1 MAPKL
6 EYLFKRLRRER
17 APSLGFVRS
26 EAAGG
31 DKMIVAAVV
40 NSAKPPAISS
50 AVSAG
55 AKIVLID
62 GDPRTDSGAT
72 ESLVEAAGSAL
83 VGVIGPDLTDEPSA
97 ALAGL
102 KELGV
107 GFVVVEPDR
116 TPARAL
122 NSEAPE
128 IVVRLDLGDADPPP
142 ARLTTE
148 LAVSGA
154 AISVLK
160 QPDADPSL
168 SMTDLALLRQFCA
181 NSRRS
186 SIFLAHAGVQPED
199 VQLLHDHG
207 VECIAVEAGAVA
219 SYVDA
224 VRAIAPGSLRRQ
236 SDDFVPFLPKMH
248 SAKAEDDDE
257 DEDED

>member
-1 MAPKL
+1 
-6 EYLFKRLRRER
+6 
-17 APSLGFVRS
+17 
-26 EAAGG
+26 
-31 DKMIVAAVV
+31 MIVAAVV

-62 GDPRTDSGAT
+62 GDPRTGFRCDRRAV
-72 ESLVEAAGSAL
+72 VEAAGSAL
-83 VGVIGPDLTDEPSA
+83 VGVIAPDLTDEPSA

-122 NSEAPE
+122 NSEALE

-142 ARLTTE
+142 ARLATE

-168 SMTDLALLRQFCA
+168 SMTDLALLRRFCA
-181 NSRRS
+181 SSRRPD
-186 SIFLAHAGVQPED
+186 LPGTRRRAAG
-199 VQLLHDHG
+199 G
-207 VECIAVEAGAVA
+207 RAVA
-219 SYVDA
+219 A
-224 VRAIAPGSLRRQ
+224 
-236 SDDFVPFLPKMH
+236 
-248 SAKAEDDDE
+248 
-257 DEDED
+257 

>member
-6 EYLFKRLRRER
+6 EDLFKRLRRER

-31 DKMIVAAVV
+31 EKMIVAAVV

-55 AKIVLID
+55 AKIVLIH

-122 NSEAPE
+122 NSEDPE

-168 SMTDLALLRQFCA
+168 SMTDWRC
-181 NSRRS
+181 
-186 SIFLAHAGVQPED
+186 
-199 VQLLHDHG
+199 
-207 VECIAVEAGAVA
+207 
-219 SYVDA
+219 
-224 VRAIAPGSLRRQ
+224 
-236 SDDFVPFLPKMH
+236 
-248 SAKAEDDDE
+248 
-257 DEDED
+257 